1 MTKINSDVRY
11 IAKAKESKMTNEQY
25 EVIQGEYK
33 GKVTIAKK
41 PEGITKDITI
51 KEYEK
56 LKKEGL
62 IK

>member
-1 MTKINSDVRY
+1 
-11 IAKAKESKMTNEQY
+11 MTNEQY